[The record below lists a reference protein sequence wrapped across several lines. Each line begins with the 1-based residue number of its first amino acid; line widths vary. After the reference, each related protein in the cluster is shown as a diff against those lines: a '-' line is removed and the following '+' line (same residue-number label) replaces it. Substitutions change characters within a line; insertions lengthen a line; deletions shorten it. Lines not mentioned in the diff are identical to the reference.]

1 MAMRFFDHQAS
12 ARTRIRRLTAVF
24 LLVALPA
31 TVIGVHVA
39 LSIPWVLVRWLMHWP
54 LAYPLGFMPVN
65 VGVTVALIL
74 GGWWI
79 ESSNL
84 AGGGVHLAERLG
96 ARPAQPAVRFEEEQ
110 LTHVVSEMCI
120 ASSMARPAVMVLPNH
135 DQINAFATGFAPAD
149 WAITVSDGALHYLT
163 REELQGLVAHECSH
177 LREGDTELNMHLIG
191 MVAGLHMI
199 WGFGRSLRPD
209 AGDGDDDLA
218 ATFSLGAVGTIFG
231 TLIMAA
237 GWVGWVAGRALQAA
251 VSRQCELLADAR
263 AVQWTRNADGLGR
276 VLRKLLTQQRQADEI
291 PHPSA
296 SSQQVAHLWL
306 ASEWGDGR
314 AAATETPSWLDT
326 HPPLTQ
332 RIRTIYGHTVSA
344 LPLEDVPADT
354 TR

>member
-12 ARTRIRRLTAVF
+12 ARTRIRRLTALF

-39 LSIPWVLVRWLMHWP
+39 LSIPWLAVRALMHWP

-65 VGVTVALIL
+65 IGVTVALIL

-84 AGGGVHLAERLG
+84 AGGGVRLAQRLG
-96 ARPAQPAVRFEEEQ
+96 ARPAQPAIRFDEEQ
-110 LTHVVSEMCI
+110 LTHVVNEMCI
-120 ASSMARPAVMVLPNH
+120 ASGMPRPAVMVLPHH
-135 DQINAFATGFAPAD
+135 DRINAFATGFAPAD
-149 WAITVSDGALHYLT
+149 WAITVSDGALRYLT

-209 AGDGDDDLA
+209 VGDDDDLA
-218 ATFSLGAVGTIFG
+218 ATFSLGAVGTVFG

-237 GWVGWVAGRALQAA
+237 GWTGWIAGRALQAA

-276 VLRKLLTQQRQADEI
+276 VLRKLLTQQRQAGNL
-291 PHPSA
+291 PRPPAA
-296 SSQQVAHLWL
+296 SERIAHLWL
-306 ASEWGDGR
+306 APEWGGARTAD
-314 AAATETPSWLDT
+314 TETQGWLDT
-326 HPPLTQ
+326 HPPLEQ

-344 LPLEDVPADT
+344 LPLEDRPAGAAP
-354 TR
+354 